1 VANLSDEDI
10 WRLNRGGHD
19 PHKVYAAYRNAV
31 ETKGQ
36 PTVILAKTVKGYGMG
51 SAGEAL
57 NPTHQTKKLDDEAL
71 RAFRDRFRIP
81 LDDEQLKDGAVPFY
95 HPGEKAEEVEYMKER
110 RAALGGFL
118 PQRRRKSTESLAA
131 PKLEVFERLLKDTG
145 EREISTTMAFVQ
157 SLGILLRD
165 KQVGPRVVPIV
176 ADEARTFG
184 MEGMFRQ
191 LGIYAPQGQ
200 KYKPVDADQL
210 MFYREDAA
218 GQVLEEGIT
227 EAGAFA
233 SWMAAATS
241 YSTNDLQML
250 PFYIYYSMFG
260 FQRVGDF

>member
-1 VANLSDEDI
+1 V
-10 WRLNRGGHD
+10 
-19 PHKVYAAYRNAV
+19 
-31 ETKGQ
+31 
-36 PTVILAKTVKGYGMG
+36 
-51 SAGEAL
+51 
-57 NPTHQTKKLDDEAL
+57 
-71 RAFRDRFRIP
+71 RAFRDRFKLPI
-81 LDDEQLKDGAVPFY
+81 DDEQLKDGAGAVLP
-95 HPGEKAEEVEYMKER
+95 PGEKSPEVEYMR
-110 RAALGGFL
+110 
-118 PQRRRKSTESLAA
+118 SAA
-131 PKLEVFERLLKDTG
+131 PRWAATCRSAAARPRSRWTVPPLATFERLLKSTG

-157 SLGILLRD
+157 MLNIILRD
-165 KQVGPRVVPIV
+165 KQVGPRCVPIV

-184 MEGMFRQ
+184 MEGLFRQ

-233 SWMAAATS
+233 SWMALATS

-260 FQRVGDF
+260 FQRVGDRLAGRRHARARLPARRHRRPHHAQRRRPAARGRPARSRPAASPTCAATTRPSATKW